1 MAYIYEVSFDIRS
14 NQLSQ
19 LDIGAPL
26 ERVVGYLRTLLP
38 SEPGYVTS
46 RAMYSLDVPDKT
58 NLVIQ
63 SVWET
68 WEDLQN
74 HKDLSLAEQKTLL
87 EFAPHINNDAL
98 NVRVYQEIT

>member
-46 RAMYSLDVPDKT
+46 RAMYSLDDAR
-58 NLVIQ
+58 
-63 SVWET
+63 
-68 WEDLQN
+68 QN
-74 HKDLSLAEQKTLL
+74 KPCHSKRMGNVGRSAE
-87 EFAPHINNDAL
+87 P
-98 NVRVYQEIT
+98 